1 MANSHRA
8 IYDNLLKF
16 KPILKAHAPSTLGQG
31 RLVALV
37 WVKTAARAK
46 YLYAYDFHTDVGNM
60 NYVCCLL
67 EKQQTLQGQKEDIRL
82 FAGMPKRSWPFLAG
96 GRRILCLKHKSS
108 GQLQPR
114 KAVAWSRNRE
124 VNWEVALL
132 QYAELFNICSCQQAR
147 WKKCISN
154 ASAHCLSTSLFG
166 CAAVTPGTAQGP
178 FLESQQCW

>member
-1 MANSHRA
+1 MKGKKRMEPFNILGNKNLMANSHRA

-16 KPILKAHAPSTLGQG
+16 KPILKAPSTLGQG

-82 FAGMPKRSWPFLAG
+82 FAGMPKRS
-96 GRRILCLKHKSS
+96 
-108 GQLQPR
+108 
-114 KAVAWSRNRE
+114 
-124 VNWEVALL
+124 
-132 QYAELFNICSCQQAR
+132 
-147 WKKCISN
+147 
-154 ASAHCLSTSLFG
+154 
-166 CAAVTPGTAQGP
+166 
-178 FLESQQCW
+178 